1 MTLDLMN
8 GLARNNSMTKPAGTP
23 WKWLAGLTLAVL
35 APINA
40 AHAEPCAG
48 PATAVASPIT
58 TDRDSARA
66 AVAAQAA
73 AVSHT
78 SGPFPD
84 FCSIPPAPADLR
96 SPTAWAA
103 SVDDLARAADETR
116 SEAQTAFSNNPPTD
130 SFVSDALR
138 DSTPPPALTTPSS
151 TEDFARSL
159 RNRATAPSRPR

>member
-1 MTLDLMN
+1 
-8 GLARNNSMTKPAGTP
+8 MTKPAGTP
-23 WKWLAGLTLAVL
+23 WRWLAGLSFAVL

-40 AHAEPCAG
+40 AHAAPCAG
-48 PATAVASPIT
+48 PTIAVVEPSGS
-58 TDRDSARA
+58 DRDAARG
-66 AVAAQAA
+66 AVAAQAE

-78 SGPFPD
+78 PGPFPD
-84 FCSIPPAPADLR
+84 FCSIPPEPTDLR

-103 SVDDLARAADETR
+103 SVGDLARAGDETR
-116 SEAQTAFSNNPPTD
+116 SEAQTAFSDNPPTD
-130 SFVSDALR
+130 NFVGDALR